1 MIVSAELTVDLMKK
15 NDSLGV
21 FSLLQQSKGYQMT
34 NMMIVT
40 TSKEGK
46 ERITVIVLDKIQGF
60 QRDDDRLNIFVEGTI
75 FSVSQDLDQV
85 WLKLVSYFNK

>member
-1 MIVSAELTVDLMKK
+1 MI
-15 NDSLGV
+15 
-21 FSLLQQSKGYQMT
+21 
-34 NMMIVT
+34 IVT

-60 QRDDDRLNIFVEGTI
+60 QRDDDRLNIFVDGTI

-85 WLKLVSYFNK
+85 WAKLVAYCNSQ

>member
-1 MIVSAELTVDLMKK
+1 
-15 NDSLGV
+15 
-21 FSLLQQSKGYQMT
+21 MT
-34 NMMIVT
+34 NILIVT

-46 ERITVIVLDKIQGF
+46 ERITGIVLDKIQGF

-85 WLKLVSYFNK
+85 WLKLVSYFNQ